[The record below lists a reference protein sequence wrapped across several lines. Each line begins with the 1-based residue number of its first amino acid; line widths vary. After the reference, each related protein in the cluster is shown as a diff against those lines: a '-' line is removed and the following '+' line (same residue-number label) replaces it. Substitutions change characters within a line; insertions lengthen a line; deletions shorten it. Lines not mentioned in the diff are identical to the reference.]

1 VKSLSSPTAIRCLMP
16 GPLPFLLVG
25 AGLESTAH
33 LTDLGT
39 ELLGGAA
46 PEDLENILSL
56 GSVTT

>member
-1 VKSLSSPTAIRCLMP
+1 MP